1 MMLKKFRH
9 FENFNS
15 ALSFEEPY
23 KGWQK
28 NSFVPKKF
36 LGTLGK
42 KLGSLGTFILPND
55 FGQIVEVEKCFCRCP
70 LFWVLSQWK
79 REYVGKNKIKSE
91 RENMLAR
98 TTLEI
103 LVNMTGI
110 LTLWNQ
116 GVKLT
121 SITWSQI

>member
-1 MMLKKFRH
+1 
-9 FENFNS
+9 
-15 ALSFEEPY
+15 
-23 KGWQK
+23 
-28 NSFVPKKF
+28 
-36 LGTLGK
+36 
-42 KLGSLGTFILPND
+42 
-55 FGQIVEVEKCFCRCP
+55 
-70 LFWVLSQWK
+70 VLSQWK
-79 REYVGKNKIKSE
+79 REYVAKNNIRSE

-98 TTLEI
+98 TTIEI